1 MKKKNFLWS
10 MMALTVAAVLSVG
23 FTACGGDDDDEGGS
37 GGGSGSPK
45 SGVGILDKKSGLRL
59 KSVGDYTYYYNNK
72 GLIDYIADKSDRYE
86 FSYNPNK
93 IYVVDNY
100 DKDDE
105 SLSVS
110 YNGSGYLSALSYSL
124 EKEETEGL
132 WSESAKANYSY
143 DGSGHLTKIAGSGKE
158 IGTDDGERI
167 TYTWTFSYT
176 FTWRNNKLMQVV
188 WTETEIEDGESY
200 PETETYTF
208 QYENNDYQNAYCQ
221 WAPSIA
227 RALEDFEECLAFVGL
242 LGVGPTMLPSSGE
255 RYEEYYSGGKKQTE
269 TKEYT
274 FTYRFNSDGSINTA
288 TVNSSSYKFA
298 YDYAGD
304 EDYSKSRSIAVDQN
318 EQQEQFVKSMRQM
331 LHRKGRHASR

>member
-45 SGVGILDKKSGLRL
+45 SGVGVLDKKSGLRL

-110 YNGSGYLSALSYSL
+110 YNGSGYLSAISYSF
-124 EKEETEGL
+124 ERDKTEGL
-132 WSESAKANYSY
+132 WSESANPNGRTPPSHLPFLRVAAFLSRMRSPMISRSYCANVISM
-143 DGSGHLTKIAGSGKE
+143 
-158 IGTDDGERI
+158 
-167 TYTWTFSYT
+167 FSII
-176 FTWRNNKLMQVV
+176 R
-188 WTETEIEDGESY
+188 
-200 PETETYTF
+200 P
-208 QYENNDYQNAYCQ
+208 
-221 WAPSIA
+221 
-227 RALEDFEECLAFVGL
+227 ALVAVLISCV
-242 LGVGPTMLPSSGE
+242 
-255 RYEEYYSGGKKQTE
+255 
-269 TKEYT
+269 
-274 FTYRFNSDGSINTA
+274 TA
-288 TVNSSSYKFA
+288 TSDTPHWSN
-298 YDYAGD
+298 
-304 EDYSKSRSIAVDQN
+304 
-318 EQQEQFVKSMRQM
+318 
-331 LHRKGRHASR
+331 

>member
-1 MKKKNFLWS
+1 MKRKNFLWS

-23 FTACGGDDDDEGGS
+23 FTACGGDDDEGGS

-45 SGVGILDKKSGLRL
+45 TNIGVLDAKSGLRL

-72 GLIDYIADKSDRYE
+72 GLIDYIADKYDRYE

-110 YNGSGYLSALSYSL
+110 YNKSGYLSALSYSF
-124 EKEETEGL
+124 ERDKTEGL

-167 TYTWTFSYT
+167 TYTWTFSYVL
-176 FTWRNNKLMQVV
+176 TWRNDKLMQVA
-188 WTETEIEDGESY
+188 WTETEIEDGESDT
-200 PETETYTF
+200 ETETYTF

-227 RALEDFEECLAFVGL
+227 RALDDFEDCLAFVGL

-255 RYEEYYSGGKKQTE
+255 RYEEYYSDGKKKTE
-269 TKEYT
+269 TKEYN
-274 FTYRFNSDGSINTA
+274 FNHRFNSDGSLNSV
-288 TVNSSSYKFA
+288 TVNSNTYKYT
-298 YDYAGD
+298 YDYVGD
-304 EDYSKSRSIAVDQN
+304 EDYSKSRSIAVDQD